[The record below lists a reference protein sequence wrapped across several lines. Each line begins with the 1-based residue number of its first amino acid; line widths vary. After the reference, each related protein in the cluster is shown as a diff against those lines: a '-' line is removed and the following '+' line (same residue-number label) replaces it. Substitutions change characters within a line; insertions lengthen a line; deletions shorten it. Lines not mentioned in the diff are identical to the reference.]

1 MPFHCD
7 DKRTDRW
14 AMETMDEI
22 YPLAVDVNNPLV
34 TLRHAMVLKQKHEGP
49 DTEDFI
55 AKDYHKGT
63 GGKSQLPS
71 WSTDGRFKFQNMTL
85 EQVAWQ
91 NNIYKLKL
99 PSLHKIQ
106 AAGYNHAWFF
116 ETPIIDSPKMME
128 SMLEEIEAS
137 EANNVDVETG
147 KHFESIPELMD
158 HARELE
164 CDAVVNCTGLGAAK
178 LCNDKVLVGGRGV
191 LLQYDRESCV
201 RLPHPTG
208 GDPLLAPPPEE
219 LYDACVMC
227 ESPPWGSEEYPCYM
241 IPRGDTIVVGG
252 TYLEGDEEP
261 NMRPSEGERLLES
274 AAILGID
281 TEASKPKGV
290 WVGFRPFRSTTRC
303 EIDREYSSDDLTL
316 VHSYGTG
323 GSGWTV
329 YSGIAKDAIK
339 LVLQR

>member
-7 DKRTDRW
+7 DARTDRW
-14 AMETMDEI
+14 AMETMEEI
-22 YPLAVDVNNPLV
+22 YPLAIDANNPLV
-34 TLRHAMVLKQKHEGP
+34 TMRHAMVLKQKHEGP

-55 AKDYHKGT
+55 ADDYHKGT
-63 GGKSQLPS
+63 GGKSKLPA
-71 WSTDGRFKFQNMTL
+71 WSADGRFKFQNMTL

-106 AAGYNHAWFF
+106 AARYNHAWFF

-128 SMLEEIEAS
+128 AMLDE
-137 EANNVDVETG
+137 VDSQPNDVNVETG
-147 KHFESIPELMD
+147 VYYESIPEMIQD
-158 HARELE
+158 AKELG

-178 LCNDKVLVGGRGV
+178 VCNDQELIGGRGV

-201 RLPHPTG
+201 RLPHPPG
-208 GDPLLAPPPEE
+208 GDPLLAPPQEE
-219 LYDACVMC
+219 LVDACVMC

-241 IPRGDTIVVGG
+241 IPRGDTIVIGG
-252 TYLEGDEEP
+252 TYLEGDSEP
-261 NMRPSEGERLLES
+261 SMRPAERERLLES

-281 TEASKPKGV
+281 TEASKPKGE
-290 WVGFRPFRSTTRC
+290 WVGFRPYRPTTRV
-303 EIDREYSSDDLTL
+303 EVDSQYSSDDLKV

-329 YSGIAKDAIK
+329 YTGMAKDTTSLI
-339 LVLQR
+339 VER